1 MDAIF
6 SFIKDPTT
14 VVSRAACYL
23 EAERRICLS
32 GTPIQN
38 KLDDIWALF
47 KFLRLAPFDK
57 REVWNKNIMDYA
69 KAGNSLGVV
78 RLQTILKHCT
88 LRRTKDSVNDSG
100 NKILDLPPRKEVI
113 VQLELQEE
121 ERKVYDQH
129 FLQGQKQFNEADQ
142 DGKVDVVNILQQ
154 ILRLRQIC
162 DHPTLLESCSAEDL
176 EEEILA
182 DGLMD
187 LETAKRA
194 IEADGINLRRAL
206 AYIANLG
213 PEEPAACVCCQQV
226 FNISDIVKDEPEG
239 EEASAKPVK
248 GAKRKGKTC
257 YPIMTRCCHLFCK
270 SRLMFRRSALTLIFI
285 GLCCM
290 V

>member
-1 MDAIF
+1 
-6 SFIKDPTT
+6 
-14 VVSRAACYL
+14 
-23 EAERRICLS
+23 
-32 GTPIQN
+32 
-38 KLDDIWALF
+38 
-47 KFLRLAPFDK
+47 
-57 REVWNKNIMDYA
+57 MDYA

-142 DGKVDVVNILQQ
+142 DGKVVDVVNILQQ

-162 DHPTLLESCSAEDL
+162 DHPTLLESCSVEDL

-194 IEADGINLRRAL
+194 IEHDGLNLRRAL
-206 AYIANLG
+206 AYIANLR
-213 PEEPAACVCCQQV
+213 PEEPAACVCCQAI

-239 EEASAKPVK
+239 DETPAKSVK
-248 GAKRKGKTC
+248 GAKRKGKTS
-257 YPIMTRCCHLFCK
+257 YPIMTRCCHLFCELRPMLSESGVK
-270 SRLMFRRSALTLIFI
+270 LIDI
-285 GLCCM
+285 DLCCFKCI
-290 V
+290 